1 MKFENEITVEVDT
14 NLDNLIL
21 LLTKHNFKLKEK
33 YSCKDIYMIHK
44 SEKINSNYL
53 ELLKKC
59 VLVRNLIL
67 SSGEKK
73 LLTYKYK
80 EYDEYKNIIRQA
92 KLNLNVDDINT
103 LVEILKLVDFIELI
117 KINDDILVYS
127 NDIDE
132 INIQCVNNKHIYI
145 EIESKCNYIDKIY
158 KTIDMKNVIKKYNIP
173 IKGENYFVKKA
184 ENEFKETYQN
194 S

>member
-1 MKFENEITVEVDT
+1 
-14 NLDNLIL
+14 
-21 LLTKHNFKLKEK
+21 
-33 YSCKDIYMIHK
+33 MIHK

-127 NDIDE
+127 NDID
-132 INIQCVNNKHIYI
+132 
-145 EIESKCNYIDKIY
+145 KIY

-184 ENEFKETYQN
+184 ENELKETYQN

>member
-67 SSGEKK
+67 SNGEKK

-173 IKGENYFVKKA
+173 IKGENYFVKKSRERA
-184 ENEFKETYQN
+184 
-194 S
+194 

>member
-33 YSCKDIYMIHK
+33 YSGNCGITLV
-44 SEKINSNYL
+44 KIKEMYQ
-53 ELLKKC
+53 LLKKC

-103 LVEILKLVDFIELI
+103 LVEILKLVDFKELI

-145 EIESKCNYIDKIY
+145 EIESKCNYINKIY

-184 ENEFKETYQN
+184 ENELKETYQN

>member
-33 YSCKDIYMIHK
+33 YNCKDIYMIHK

-103 LVEILKLVDFIELI
+103 LVEILKLVDFKELI

-145 EIESKCNYIDKIY
+145 EIESKCNYINKIY

-184 ENEFKETYQN
+184 ENELKETYQN

>member
-1 MKFENEITVEVDT
+1 
-14 NLDNLIL
+14 
-21 LLTKHNFKLKEK
+21 
-33 YSCKDIYMIHK
+33 MIHK

-184 ENEFKETYQN
+184 ENELKETYQN